1 MYVVSSKVVNSFFFF
16 VVIKIKPENVR
27 FPSLCIHEEKNR
39 AIINV
44 SPIMAYY
51 PFGYD
56 GICVCEGENQFCYMT
71 FSFCIL
77 YAIGEELCGYI
88 LKGCRNGHSE
98 EHDGCGRL

>member
-1 MYVVSSKVVNSFFFF
+1 MSVSLLYVC
-16 VVIKIKPENVR
+16 IK
-27 FPSLCIHEEKNR
+27 KNHT
-39 AIINV
+39 IINV

-77 YAIGEELCGYI
+77 YALGEELCGHI

-98 EHDGCGRL
+98 KHDGCGRLQVLGDVDKTEWGRIKA

>member
-1 MYVVSSKVVNSFFFF
+1 MSVFL
-16 VVIKIKPENVR
+16 
-27 FPSLCIHEEKNR
+27 LCIKKKNW
-39 AIINV
+39 AVINV

-71 FSFCIL
+71 FSFCIS
-77 YAIGEELCGYI
+77 YAVGEELCGHI

-98 EHDGCGRL
+98 EHDGCGSRLQGLGDVGKTEWGRKKT

>member
-1 MYVVSSKVVNSFFFF
+1 MYVVSSKVVNYFFF
-16 VVIKIKPENVR
+16 VVIKIKPKNVR
-27 FPSLCIHEEKNR
+27 LYVCINKKT

-56 GICVCEGENQFCYMT
+56 GICVCKGENQFCYMT

-77 YAIGEELCGYI
+77 YAVGEELCGYI